1 MQQKKNRRGREYLN
15 DFRRDVNG
23 SYLYQGSYRRY
34 TGSMPYAKLRGLLWA
49 LCGGALAAL
58 AAAGIKT
65 AVVSNKPDATTKTLA
80 ARFFPGLPAFGQRDD
95 VPPKPAPD
103 LVFRALETL
112 GVDAADAVYVGDSE
126 VDVAT
131 ARNAG
136 LPLAAVS

>member
-58 AAAGIKT
+58 AAAGM
-65 AVVSNKPDATTKTLA
+65 V
-80 ARFFPGLPAFGQRDD
+80 
-95 VPPKPAPD
+95 PAPGAMQQFYVLLPYAGRCGCCGCFCRRAHHPGGGLYRRIRLRARRVKD
-103 LVFRALETL
+103 LA
-112 GVDAADAVYVGDSE
+112 
-126 VDVAT
+126 
-131 ARNAG
+131 
-136 LPLAAVS
+136 P

>member
-58 AAAGIKT
+58 AAAVLCT
-65 AVVSNKPDATTKTLA
+65 
-80 ARFFPGLPAFGQRDD
+80 
-95 VPPKPAPD
+95 
-103 LVFRALETL
+103 
-112 GVDAADAVYVGDSE
+112 
-126 VDVAT
+126 
-131 ARNAG
+131 
-136 LPLAAVS
+136 AAVCRGAGGWHQRGVGAGPHEPRRGTPAQLCV